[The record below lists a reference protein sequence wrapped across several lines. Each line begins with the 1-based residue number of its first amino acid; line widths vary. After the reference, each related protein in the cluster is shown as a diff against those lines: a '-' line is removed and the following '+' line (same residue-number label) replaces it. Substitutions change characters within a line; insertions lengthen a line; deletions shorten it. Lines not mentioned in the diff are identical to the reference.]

1 MPEAV
6 MEKMTEQIAEKAHN
20 FSRAA
25 TALSEV
31 IDDGI
36 GVVKRAAK
44 KSGDVLEELMD
55 DNTLRIKRHPLETV
69 MTSVAVGFVAGMLVG
84 WLMRRK

>member
-6 MEKMTEQIAEKAHN
+6 MDKMTEQIAEKAHR

-36 GVVKRAAK
+36 DVAKRAAK
-44 KSGDVLEELMD
+44 KSGDALEELMD
-55 DNTLRIKRHPLETV
+55 DNTLRVKRHPLETV
-69 MTSVAVGFVAGMLVG
+69 VTSVAVGFVAGILVG